1 MMGLKDIPEIYEDE
15 NFQNFISLQ
24 NGTEFMDN
32 LNEDVKELEKYDLVQ
47 TYSEKFSYYK
57 SEITDLVSTKIFQVS
72 KYFFN
77 GQGATYD
84 DAEIQ

>member
-1 MMGLKDIPEIYEDE
+1 MGLKDIPEIYEDE

-24 NGTEFMDN
+24 NGSEFMDN
-32 LNEDVKELEKYDLVQ
+32 LNKDVKELEKYDLLQ

-57 SEITDLVSTKIFQVS
+57 SEITNLVSTKIFQFS

>member
-24 NGTEFMDN
+24 NGSEFMDN
-32 LNEDVKELEKYDLVQ
+32 LNEDVKELEKYDLLQ

-72 KYFFN
+72 K
-77 GQGATYD
+77 
-84 DAEIQ
+84 ILMKI